1 MTLTPAQA
9 ATLKAAINNTPA
21 WAAYPNTTDGNID
34 LCKQKLNVTA
44 APAFKVWQTAVP
56 TDVVMDQIDF
66 TKYSPT
72 ATISGSE
79 VEPLLS
85 RKRGW
90 VDEINIKQ
98 MTLQN
103 MIGLRQTF
111 NASRATNRASLRDCV
126 IQLPSGALDGN
137 GKPGLTSAGGASGVN
152 VLNVCV
158 RDALE
163 IERVL
168 STGPQTTGTVTADVM
183 GFEGEITPADVQAA
197 RDLP

>member
-21 WAAYPNTTDGNID
+21 WAAYPNNDDGNFD
-34 LCKQKLNVTA
+34 LAVLISKTA
-44 APAFKVWQTAVP
+44 VPEFKVWQTAVP
-56 TDVVMDQIDF
+56 TDVVMDQIDG

-90 VDEINIKQ
+90 LDEVNIKQ
-98 MTLQN
+98 MLLQN
-103 MIGLRQTF
+103 LLAFRPTF
-111 NASRATNRASLRDCV
+111 NASLTNNRAGLRDAV
-126 IQLPSGALDGN
+126 IQLPTGALDGN
-137 GKPGLTSAGGASGVN
+137 GKPGLTSAGGSSGVN
-152 VLNVCV
+152 VLTVCL
-158 RDALE
+158 RDATE

-168 STGPQTTGTVTADVM
+168 SKGPETTGTVTGDVM
-183 GFEGEITPADVQAA
+183 GFEGPISASDVAFA
-197 RDLP
+197 RNT

>member
-1 MTLTPAQA
+1 MPLTSVQA

-34 LCKQKLNVTA
+34 LCSQKLNVTA
-44 APAFKVWQTAVP
+44 VPAFKVWQTAVP
-56 TDVVMDQIDF
+56 TDVVMDQIDG

-79 VEPLLS
+79 VEPSLS

-90 VDEINIKQ
+90 IDEVNVKQ
-98 MTLQN
+98 MLMQN
-103 MIGLRQTF
+103 LLAFRSTF
-111 NASRATNRASLRDCV
+111 NASLPNNRAGLRDAV
-126 IQLPSGALDGN
+126 IQLPTGALDGN

-152 VLNVCV
+152 VLTVCL
-158 RDALE
+158 RDARE

-168 STGPQTTGTVTADVM
+168 STGPQTTGTVTGDVM
-183 GFEGEITPADVQAA
+183 GFEGNISPADVEFA
-197 RDLP
+197 RNLP

>member
-1 MTLTPAQA
+1 MPLTLIQAQ
-9 ATLKAAINNTPA
+9 TLKAAINNTPA

-34 LCKQKLNVTA
+34 LCNQVLNKTA
-44 APAFKVWQTAVP
+44 VPAFKVWRTEVP
-56 TDVVMDQIDF
+56 TDSILDQIDG

-79 VEPLLS
+79 VEPMLS

-90 VDEINIKQ
+90 LDEVNVKQ
-98 MTLQN
+98 MLLQN
-103 MIGLRQTF
+103 LIAFRSTF
-111 NASRATNRASLRDCV
+111 NAARSTNRASLRDAV
-126 IQLPSGALDGN
+126 IQLPTGALDGN
-137 GKPGLTSAGGASGVN
+137 GKPGLTSAGGSGGAN

-183 GFEGEITPADVQAA
+183 GYEGVISPADVQAA